1 MAKNYGSRKLP
12 SLSTRRE
19 DSSSSTEMQRRSL
32 LRPWKKEHGGRRDSD
47 MSSEDDTRN
56 HERGEESDLEFQGYR
71 KCKCKIFVSWTSIL
85 LTGGLLRLLYHW
97 FPRLHL
103 YSTHAPCPLT
113 SATKVLVVESFQK
126 KFKNY
131 YVKDIKTSI
140 VHGLKKD
147 AGECLDDVG
156 ETPIHRK
163 GKERKIKFYLSDGA
177 ARVTESIRHFKCK
190 KQCYIWDEDCES
202 FLKLSGLDVGL
213 RNGDFHR
220 LGGLTEQEQT
230 LRQIAYG
237 PNEIAIP
244 VQGVWTLLILEV
256 LNPFYV
262 FQLFSLIIWGFENYY
277 YYAVAIIIMS
287 VFGVTTSVIQT
298 RRNQKKLR
306 RTVTSSDV
314 VTVIRKVEDGEEKE
328 VKEEILAKNL
338 VPGDVIALH
347 PYGFTLSCD
356 AVLLSGNAIVN
367 ESMLTGE
374 SVPVTKVPI
383 PNDEKKFEEK
393 DDNIKHS
400 VLFCGTKVLQTRFY
414 GNEWARAVVLRTGFL
429 TTKGQIVQ
437 TILYPPP
444 VDYRFERDSYKFVFA
459 LSFIAIGGFIYSAI
473 TKALRGN
480 YAGSIAIKALDLITI
495 AVPPALPAAMTVGK
509 MYAQRRLEKKG
520 IFCINS
526 RVINVSG
533 SVNCVCYDKTGTLTE
548 DGLNMWGVIPVKDKE
563 MQSPITEFPLS
574 GKSSDKGTNMI
585 EENEHFLVAMASCH
599 SLTYLDRNLIGDP
612 LDIKMYESTG
622 WILEEPEMSET
633 AQYDLL
639 IPLVVRPSDECIIST
654 GEDQDFPFE
663 VGIIRQF
670 HFSSHLQRMSVIT
683 RRLGSRNFNI
693 YCKGSPEMLISL
705 SKPDTVPTGISTTME
720 FYTKKGYRV
729 LALAWKPL
737 PPEFTVVQIHR
748 LKREQ
753 VEMDFI
759 FLGLLLFENRLKK
772 GTAPVIANLNKAK
785 IKQIMVTGD
794 NILTAISVAHEC
806 GLVSSKQQVY
816 QLEPPVMVN
825 SNGSVTND
833 FTWAAKNIFKE
844 DDVIELKAESI
855 GDSMSHSNDPTDKI
869 DENIEIDLEKGK
881 SSLTCTYAL
890 TGTIWAELKEH
901 HPQLLKKIV
910 KSGKIYARMTPAQ
923 KQQLVQELQATGLCV
938 AMCGDGANDCGAL
951 KAAHAGISLSEAESS
966 AASPFTSNGEDIS
979 CVPHV
984 ISEGRAALVTSF
996 GIFKFMAVYS
1006 LTQFASVILL
1016 YSIDSN
1022 LTDFQFLY
1030 IDLML
1035 VTVSASLFG
1044 LTGPPNSKKSLAPR
1058 PPSARLF
1065 SPLPIISIVLQVV
1078 FMVMFHCLLYF
1089 GVRFFPWYIPFIYE
1103 MTTDPSDNVSCYE
1116 NYSVFAIS
1124 SFQYVW
1130 MAVIF
1135 SRGAPHRKNILTNRK
1150 LVLSLF
1156 IMCIINAIAAVIPP
1170 NWMANLLQ
1178 LVVPPSLGDRLLI
1191 IPCAALNFILCLL
1204 LEWGLMEKIL
1214 EQGKPKL
1221 LWIKRKDLSFSK
1233 QSIALPCKALTST
1246 NSSNVA
1252 NQLSEKEQGFRKS
1265 DNPATSMTHL

>member
-1 MAKNYGSRKLP
+1 
-12 SLSTRRE
+12 
-19 DSSSSTEMQRRSL
+19 
-32 LRPWKKEHGGRRDSD
+32 
-47 MSSEDDTRN
+47 MSSVDAAGNRT
-56 HERGEESDLEFQGYR
+56 RGEDSDLEFHGYR
-71 KCKCKIFVSWTSIL
+71 RSTCRLLASWTSIF
-85 LTGGLLRLLYHW
+85 LTAGLLRLLYHW

-103 YSTHAPCPLT
+103 FATHAPCPL
-113 SATKVLVVESFQK
+113 SAATKVLVVESFQK

-131 YVKDIKTSI
+131 YVKDIKTSV
-140 VHGLKKD
+140 VHGLKKE

-156 ETPIHRK
+156 GTPIHRK
-163 GKERKIKFYLSDGA
+163 RKERKIKFYLSDGA
-177 ARVTESIRHFKCK
+177 ARVSESIRHFNCK
-190 KQCYIWDEDCES
+190 KQCYIWDEDSES
-202 FLKLSGLDVGL
+202 FLKLSGLDVAL
-213 RNGDFHR
+213 RNADFHR
-220 LGGLTEQEQT
+220 LDGLTEQEQT

-244 VQGVWTLLILEV
+244 VQSVWTLLILEV

-262 FQLFSLIIWGFENYY
+262 FQFFSLMVWVSENYY
-277 YYAVAIIIMS
+277 YYAIAIVIMS

-338 VPGDVIALH
+338 VPGDIIALH
-347 PYGFTLSCD
+347 PYGCTLSCD

-383 PNDEKKFEEK
+383 PNEERKFEEK

-414 GNEWARAVVLRTGFL
+414 GTEWARAVVLRTGFL

-444 VDYRFERDSYKFVFA
+444 VDYLFERDSYKFVFV
-459 LSFIAIGGFIYSAI
+459 LSLIAVAGFIYSAI
-473 TKALRGN
+473 TKALRGKDVSDT
-480 YAGSIAIKALDLITI
+480 ALKALDLITI

-509 MYAQRRLEKKG
+509 MYAQRRLEKIG
-520 IFCINS
+520 IFCINP
-526 RVINVSG
+526 RIINVSG
-533 SVNCVCYDKTGTLTE
+533 SVDCVCFDKTGTLTE
-548 DGLNMWGVIPVKDKE
+548 DGLDMWGVIPIKDKE
-563 MQSPITEFPLS
+563 MQPPITEFPLCGES
-574 GKSSDKGTNMI
+574 TGKGTKMI

-599 SLTYLDRNLIGDP
+599 SLTYLDRSLIGDP
-612 LDIKMYESTG
+612 LDLKMYESTG
-622 WILEEPEMSET
+622 WVLEEPEMSET

-639 IPLVVRPSDECIIST
+639 IPLVVRPSCEHLLTS
-654 GEDQDFPFE
+654 GEGQEYPFE

-670 HFSSHLQRMSVIT
+670 HFSSQLQRMSVIT
-683 RRLGSRNFNI
+683 RKLGSRNFNI

-705 SKPDTVPTGISTTME
+705 SKPETVPDGISKTME
-720 FYTKKGYRV
+720 YYTKKGYRV
-729 LALAWKPL
+729 LALAWRPL

-753 VEMDFI
+753 VETEFE

-772 GTAPVIANLNKAK
+772 GTAPVIAKLNKAK

-806 GLVSSKQQVY
+806 GLVSSQQRVY
-816 QLEPPVMVN
+816 QLEPPTLM
-825 SNGSVTND
+825 NGDCNAGKGLI
-833 FTWAAKNIFKE
+833 WAAKNIFKE
-844 DDVIELKAESI
+844 DDVIQLRQEAKENEPSNQFHDSI
-855 GDSMSHSNDPTDKI
+855 DKI
-869 DENIEIDLEKGK
+869 NDSFEVDLEKGK
-881 SSLTCTYAL
+881 SHSSCTYAL
-890 TGTIWAELKEH
+890 TGAIWAELKTQN
-901 HPQLLKKIV
+901 PMLLKKIV
-910 KSGKIYARMTPAQ
+910 KSGSIYARMSPVQ
-923 KQQLVQELQATGLCV
+923 KQQLVQELQAIGHCV

-979 CVPHV
+979 CVPQV

-1030 IDLML
+1030 IDLIL
-1035 VTVSASLFG
+1035 ATFSASLFG
-1044 LTGPPNSKKSLAPR
+1044 LTGPPSSKKSLATR
-1058 PPSARLF
+1058 PPSASLF
-1065 SPLPIISIVLQVV
+1065 APLPIASIIFQVII
-1078 FMVMFHCLLYF
+1078 MMGFHSLLYF
-1089 GVRFFPWYIPFIYE
+1089 GVRIFPWYIPFVSGKPFLNFNNE
-1103 MTTDPSDNVSCYE
+1103 LSCYE
-1116 NYSVFAIS
+1116 NYAVFSIS

-1135 SRGAPHRKNILTNRK
+1135 SRGAPHRKSILSNRK
-1150 LVLSLF
+1150 LVLALLL
-1156 IMCIINAIAAVIPP
+1156 MCIVNVVASVTPP
-1170 NWMANLLQ
+1170 VWMANLLE
-1178 LVVPPSLGDRLLI
+1178 LVVPPNLSDRLLI
-1191 IPCAALNFILCLL
+1191 LPCAAVNFMLCLL
-1204 LEWGLMEKIL
+1204 VEWGLIEKIL
-1214 EQGKPKL
+1214 ERGRPKM
-1221 LWIKRKDLSFSK
+1221 LWIKRKDISFSK
-1233 QSIALPCKALTST
+1233 QSNVIPCKTLVP
-1246 NSSNVA
+1246 SSSPETT
-1252 NQLSEKEQGFRKS
+1252 QRHSDKEKELGKPS
-1265 DNPATSMTHL
+1265 NPATTMTHL